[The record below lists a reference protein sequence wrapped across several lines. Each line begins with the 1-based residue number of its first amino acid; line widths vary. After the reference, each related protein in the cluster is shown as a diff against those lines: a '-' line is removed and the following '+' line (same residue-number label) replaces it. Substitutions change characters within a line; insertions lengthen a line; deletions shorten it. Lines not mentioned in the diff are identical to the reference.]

1 MARIRIDKIEIQGL
15 RSIAKPTVFK
25 LPKQDGFFFL
35 TGTNK
40 VNSDLG
46 ANGIG
51 KSSLWDAMMFTFYGK
66 SARGLRGPDLKTWL
80 TTDVLATGVHFYKG
94 KELFIVRRTHSPNSL
109 TLQQGVNDPVK
120 VEQDEINQ
128 LLGCDYDLFLYVV
141 LQGQFNQFFIDL
153 QPTEKLKVWSKILNL
168 DEWLV
173 RSKKAKTKLDDE
185 QDALNTAEQS
195 KARLIGI
202 IETLRDSLRS
212 QKALLAS
219 ELERDEAQAKAN
231 DAEIRKSQ
239 KAIDKCDAKLKEIS
253 KDQAKVDAEQE
264 GLKTREFTL
273 CKKIR
278 KRDSQLQEVDR
289 NIAVLKDKQDR
300 LNKEFKKFAEGVCCP
315 WCLQDIASW
324 HKKKMLKT
332 LKSDLKCVKQELREE
347 HEEEDD
353 LQERVNNLG
362 DKLDQ
367 VKAKIEASRKVDF
380 ALLSQKTAAL
390 KDKEFHL
397 YQITQL
403 EKDAKRLQK
412 PSNTAIEIKRL
423 KKQLSEAK
431 EGRKVC
437 VKAIK
442 DSQALSISYKFWVQA
457 FKDIRLWLVD
467 KALAELE
474 MHVNNSFIELG
485 LKGWTIEFTVQH
497 ENKSGAISKGLT
509 AKIQSPQQDR
519 MVPWNVWSGGET
531 QRIRIAVAVGLLRLI
546 QSRTS
551 FNCNL
556 EIWDEPTEH
565 MSKEGIEDLLNFF
578 EVRQKD
584 DQKQL
589 WLVDHRTLDFGGF
602 DGSANLTRTKGG
614 VEIKYEY

>member
-264 GLKTREFTL
+264 GLKR
-273 CKKIR
+273 C
-278 KRDSQLQEVDR
+278 
-289 NIAVLKDKQDR
+289 R
-300 LNKEFKKFAEGVCCP
+300 LGMRA
-315 WCLQDIASW
+315 ASARAR
-324 HKKKMLKT
+324 
-332 LKSDLKCVKQELREE
+332 S
-347 HEEEDD
+347 
-353 LQERVNNLG
+353 
-362 DKLDQ
+362 
-367 VKAKIEASRKVDF
+367 AAS
-380 ALLSQKTAAL
+380 
-390 KDKEFHL
+390 
-397 YQITQL
+397 
-403 EKDAKRLQK
+403 
-412 PSNTAIEIKRL
+412 
-423 KKQLSEAK
+423 
-431 EGRKVC
+431 
-437 VKAIK
+437 
-442 DSQALSISYKFWVQA
+442 
-457 FKDIRLWLVD
+457 
-467 KALAELE
+467 LA
-474 MHVNNSFIELG
+474 
-485 LKGWTIEFTVQH
+485 
-497 ENKSGAISKGLT
+497 
-509 AKIQSPQQDR
+509 
-519 MVPWNVWSGGET
+519 
-531 QRIRIAVAVGLLRLI
+531 
-546 QSRTS
+546 
-551 FNCNL
+551 
-556 EIWDEPTEH
+556 
-565 MSKEGIEDLLNFF
+565 
-578 EVRQKD
+578 
-584 DQKQL
+584 
-589 WLVDHRTLDFGGF
+589 
-602 DGSANLTRTKGG
+602 
-614 VEIKYEY
+614 